1 MDTCICMAES
11 LRYTPET
18 ITTLLIGYVYVCV
31 CVCVSRSVMTDSV
44 TPCTVAHQAP
54 LSRGFPRQ
62 EYWSGLPFPPLG
74 DLPNQGIQPASPA
87 LSGQFFTAEL
97 PGKLVTS
104 LQTGKTCC
112 MMGVSL
118 LRRISSNTGVSKL

>member
-44 TPCTVAHQAP
+44 TPWTVAHQAP
-54 LSRGFPRQ
+54 LSTGFPRQ

-74 DLPNQGIQPASPA
+74 DLPDPGIKSMSFVFPA
-87 LSGQFFTAEL
+87 LTQAVFTTV
-97 PGKLVTS
+97 PPY
-104 LQTGKTCC
+104 
-112 MMGVSL
+112 
-118 LRRISSNTGVSKL
+118 